1 MLNTDTSLHTE
12 LPPNLKQALESSYGV
27 MAILKK
33 KEHLSQLIYIA
44 WLSKG
49 IQDLE
54 DEHYKN
60 ACRGIHYTK
69 IKQPTG
75 HFVISYQLFQLMQ

>member
-49 IQDLE
+49 I
-54 DEHYKN
+54 
-60 ACRGIHYTK
+60 
-69 IKQPTG
+69 
-75 HFVISYQLFQLMQ
+75 